1 MKLPFVSVPNGGLHA
16 SDIETIAA
24 IGKHCFRSRQE
35 IGRRQP
41 TTLRAADEPNCFSY
55 GASNSRSRF
64 DMAAEPSIRFLF
76 RFRDLVGSTL
86 SEHRKVIE
94 HHGRCWWGWWKR
106 PTEDDRTEVW
116 GALAAEA
123 SAANPQP
130 VGLFDSG
137 SGQVYLAYVQQVI
150 RPKAGQE
157 EGDHPRV
164 PNAENDLVPQYYR
177 DSPFSFAWMKLAKI
191 DDNPI
196 NFFGRYSFSTVPK
209 LPNYSPIV
217 LARFTGKVIV
227 EPDEL
232 RGMDTTIWEVRP
244 RRAGDEPEKILLSIQ
259 SVPEPI
265 SYQPILVKGNTILH
279 ITDLHYA
286 TGKHRAQHRWALE
299 GERGTTMAEAILGAT
314 QSENIGLVILT
325 GDLTFLGS
333 DEEFAEA
340 SKGVV
345 RLLGTLGLGTDNLI
359 VIPGNH
365 DIVWTQDA
373 DYDEKA
379 DVVQAPLATTTNY
392 RRFYRALFR
401 HDPNDHLSMGRR
413 LLLSSGVSVEV
424 AALNSNSLETGKKFL
439 AGMGRVQESAF
450 QEVANKLQWGGSV
463 PSLSL
468 KLLALHH
475 HLTLTENLEVAGD
488 YYRGF
493 GIAIDAVR
501 IQRLAAQY
509 GVQVALHGH
518 KHRAFIWRSGVYEL
532 PEDAQPRYRCGELS
546 ILGGGSAG
554 STETSGH
561 RNYFNLLDVT
571 AKGIRVRMFRSENAG
586 AFQAMNAWQGKFG
599 LTDGMLSLS
608 EWEPE

>member
-1 MKLPFVSVPNGGLHA
+1 MAGEQSV
-16 SDIETIAA
+16 
-24 IGKHCFRSRQE
+24 
-35 IGRRQP
+35 
-41 TTLRAADEPNCFSY
+41 
-55 GASNSRSRF
+55 
-64 DMAAEPSIRFLF
+64 RFLF

-86 SEHRKVIE
+86 TEHRKVIDR
-94 HHGRCWWGWWKR
+94 HGRCWWGWWKR

-123 SAANPQP
+123 SVANPQP

-137 SGQVYLAYVQQVI
+137 SGQVFLAYVQQVI
-150 RPKAGQE
+150 PPRGIRE
-157 EGDHPRV
+157 EGAHPRV
-164 PNAENDLVPQYYR
+164 PDEENDLVPQYYR
-177 DSPFSFAWMKLAKI
+177 DSPFSFAWMKLVKI
-191 DDNPI
+191 EDAPL
-196 NFFGRYSFSTVPK
+196 NFFGNYSFSTLPK
-209 LPNYSPIV
+209 LPNYSPIA

-244 RRAGDEPEKILLSIQ
+244 RQAGDEPEKILLSIQ
-259 SVPEPI
+259 SIPEPI

-286 TGKHRAQHRWALE
+286 IGKHRPQHRWALE
-299 GERGTTMAEAILGAT
+299 GEGRTTMAEAILAAT
-314 QSENIGLVILT
+314 QSENIGFVIVT

-333 DEEFAEA
+333 DDEFTEA
-340 SKGVV
+340 SKGVA

-365 DIVWTQDA
+365 DIVWTQEA
-373 DYDEKA
+373 DYDENA
-379 DVVQAPLATTTNY
+379 AVVQAPPAATATY

-413 LLLSSGVSVEV
+413 LLLPSGVSVDV
-424 AALNSNSLETGKKFL
+424 AALNSNSLETGKNFL

-450 QEVANKLQWGGSV
+450 QEVANKLKWEETV

-475 HLTLTENLEVAGD
+475 HLTLTENLEAAAD

-518 KHRAFIWRSGVYEL
+518 KHRAFIWRSGVYQL
-532 PEDAQPRYRCGELS
+532 PEDAQRRYRCGELS

-554 STETSGH
+554 STETSGP

-571 AKGIRVRMFRSENAG
+571 GEGIRVRMFRSENAG
-586 AFQAMNAWQGKFG
+586 TFQEMNAWRGKFN
-599 LTDGMLSLS
+599 LTQGTLRLS
-608 EWEPE
+608 EWELE